1 MHDGKIVV
9 GHVPLSSWVFL
20 EIPFKKSIKISK
32 YSLLVILISLLLIH
46 DVIPVYLDKFIS
58 VWSKYQILNGLVE
71 ILI

>member
-9 GHVPLSSWVFL
+9 GHVPLSFWVFL
-20 EIPFKKSIKISK
+20 EI
-32 YSLLVILISLLLIH
+32 SLLLIN

>member
-9 GHVPLSSWVFL
+9 GHVPLSFWMFL

-32 YSLLVILISLLLIH
+32 YCLLVIPLLFIN